1 MLTIRAA
8 TLADAALIGRLIS
21 ELADFENKADQVR
34 TTPADI
40 ARDGFGANPRFRA
53 LIAEWRGQPAGFAL
67 FFSYYST
74 WRALDCISRISLSVL
89 IFAGAESV
97 RRFLPA
103 LPLKRNRKTASSCGG
118 PSLNWNQSAI
128 DLYKALGA
136 DFLDDW
142 RSVLLAGD
150 GLRKL
155 MEKDSAEKVRQ
166 KEMLDSNPQ
175 LFSRIPALSGGYHIE
190 IARTHDVSALRPA
203 SAFSSFGRQFHS
215 CDFTA
220 FIHDAIGDHQGH
232 PWRLR

>member
-8 TLADAALIGRLIS
+8 TLADATLIGRLIS
-21 ELADFENKADQVR
+21 ELADFEKKADQVR

-74 WRALDCISRISLSVL
+74 WRGSGLYLEDLFVRPDFRGRGIGKALLARV
-89 IFAGAESV
+89 AGEAEQDNSA
-97 RRFLPA
+97 FL
-103 LPLKRNRKTASSCGG
+103 RWTV
-118 PSLNWNQSAI
+118 LNWNQSAI
-128 DLYKALGA
+128 AMYKALGA

-155 MEKDSAEKVRQ
+155 MRKDSAER
-166 KEMLDSNPQ
+166 
-175 LFSRIPALSGGYHIE
+175 
-190 IARTHDVSALRPA
+190 
-203 SAFSSFGRQFHS
+203 
-215 CDFTA
+215 
-220 FIHDAIGDHQGH
+220 DA
-232 PWRLR
+232 